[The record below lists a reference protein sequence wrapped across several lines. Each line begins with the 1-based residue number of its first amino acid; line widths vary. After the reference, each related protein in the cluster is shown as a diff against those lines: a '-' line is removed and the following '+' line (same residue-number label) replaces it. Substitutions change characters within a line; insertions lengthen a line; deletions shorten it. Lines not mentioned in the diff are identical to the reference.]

1 MSPSDKICDQ
11 TSGFLNQ
18 FCYNNPVFPKGSGTE
33 KMDQLIIP
41 RAEHSISRRMI
52 DEEALKVLYRL
63 HRHGFLAYLV
73 GGSVRDILLGKTP
86 KDFDVATNA
95 HPHEI
100 NTLFKNSRVIG
111 RRFRLVHV
119 FFRGGKIIEV
129 STFRSRSEF
138 EEVQTEKGD
147 IIRTDSF
154 GTPAEDALRRD
165 ITVNGLFY
173 NIADFS
179 IIDYVGGMAD
189 LERQVIR
196 TIGDPDERF
205 QQDPVRMI
213 RVIRH
218 AARTGF
224 SIEGQTYQA
233 IFRNREEI
241 RKCSPSRLRD
251 EFLRD
256 LKEGAARSSLS
267 LMLQTGL
274 LFSLFPGLE
283 RALGRGGLSEK
294 KSRGFFLSLFDL
306 VDQLFK
312 TGRQVTESILLALLL
327 TPFLRAVTPQH
338 PFLGKR
344 EKYIYWAQ
352 SIHWAIDEILTP
364 FSFPRC
370 AKEMASQILIAQSNL
385 RKSIKNGV
393 IPKRLRMKK
402 YFKEAVLLFGIE
414 AEAKGEKVPRIL
426 QNAVSAD
433 LLPWWPK
440 KLKTRDQRLRERD
453 VPQTG
458 AQESGGKTTLS
469 ACSNR
474 PLAGEEM
481 RSSDSGKTGV
491 SLLHE

>member
-1 MSPSDKICDQ
+1 
-11 TSGFLNQ
+11 
-18 FCYNNPVFPKGSGTE
+18 
-33 KMDQLIIP
+33 MDPLIIP
-41 RAEHSISRRMI
+41 RAEHPISRSMI

-73 GGSVRDILLGKTP
+73 GGSVRDLLLQKIP
-86 KDFDVATNA
+86 KDFDVATTA

-100 NTLFKNSRVIG
+100 NALFRNSRIIG

-119 FFRGGKIIEV
+119 FFKGGKIIEV

-138 EEVQTEKGD
+138 EEVQTEEGN

-179 IIDYVGGMAD
+179 IIDYVGGIAD

-218 AARTGF
+218 AARTRF
-224 SIEGQTYQA
+224 SIEGETYQA
-233 IFRNREEI
+233 IIRHREEI

-251 EFLRD
+251 EFLRE
-256 LKEGAARSSLS
+256 LKEGAARPSLDP
-267 LMLQTGL
+267 MLRTGL

-283 RALGRGGLSEK
+283 RALGHRSLSEK
-294 KSRGFFLSLFDL
+294 KTREFFLFLFDL
-306 VDQLFK
+306 ADQLFK
-312 TGRQVTESILLALLL
+312 TGRQVTEPVLLALFL

-344 EKYIYWAQ
+344 EKYFYWAQ
-352 SIHWAIDEILTP
+352 SIHWVIDEILNP
-364 FSFPRC
+364 FSFPKGK
-370 AKEMASQILIAQSNL
+370 KEMTSQILIAQSNL

-393 IPKRLRMKK
+393 IPKKLRMKK
-402 YFKEAVLLFGIE
+402 YFKEAALLFGIE

-426 QNAVSAD
+426 QNAVSPD
-433 LLPWWPK
+433 FLPWWPK
-440 KLKTRDQRLRERD
+440 DFRRTHRRINK
-453 VPQTG
+453 
-458 AQESGGKTTLS
+458 
-469 ACSNR
+469 
-474 PLAGEEM
+474 
-481 RSSDSGKTGV
+481 RSF
-491 SLLHE
+491 LPH

>member
-1 MSPSDKICDQ
+1 M
-11 TSGFLNQ
+11 LR
-18 FCYNNPVFPKGSGTE
+18 KG
-33 KMDQLIIP
+33 KMDPLVIP
-41 RAEHSISRRMI
+41 RGKHPISRKMI

-63 HRHGFLAYLV
+63 HRHGFLSYLV
-73 GGSVRDILLGKTP
+73 GGSVRDLLLEKVP

-100 NTLFKNSRVIG
+100 NALFKNSRIIG

-119 FFRGGKIIEV
+119 FFRGRKVVEV

-138 EEVQTEKGD
+138 EEIQTEEGE

-165 ITVNGLFY
+165 MTVNGLFY

-179 IIDYVGGMAD
+179 ILDYVGGMAD
-189 LERQVIR
+189 LERRVIR

-224 SIEGQTYQA
+224 SIENSTYEA
-233 IFRNREEI
+233 ILRHREEI
-241 RKCSPSRLRD
+241 QKCSPSRLRD

-256 LKEGAARSSLS
+256 LKEGAAKPSLD
-267 LMLQTGL
+267 LMLRTGL

-283 RALGRGGLSEK
+283 RALGHRSLSEQR
-294 KSRGFFLSLFDL
+294 SREFFLSLFDN
-306 VDQLFK
+306 VDQLLK
-312 TGRQVTESILLALLL
+312 TRIQVTESVLLALFL

-344 EKYIYWAQ
+344 EKYLYWAQ
-352 SIHWAIDEILTP
+352 SVHWAVHEILTP
-364 FSFPRC
+364 YSFPRG
-370 AKEMASQILIAQSNL
+370 AKEMASQILIAQLNL
-385 RKSIKNGV
+385 KKLVKNGA
-393 IPKRLRMKK
+393 IPKKLRMKK

-414 AEAKGEKVPRIL
+414 AEAKGERVSRML
-426 QNAVSAD
+426 QNVAPHD
-433 LLPWWPK
+433 LLPWWRKERKETP
-440 KLKTRDQRLRERD
+440 QELRHKPHKPHD
-453 VPQTG
+453 
-458 AQESGGKTTLS
+458 ES
-469 ACSNR
+469 
-474 PLAGEEM
+474 
-481 RSSDSGKTGV
+481 
-491 SLLHE
+491 